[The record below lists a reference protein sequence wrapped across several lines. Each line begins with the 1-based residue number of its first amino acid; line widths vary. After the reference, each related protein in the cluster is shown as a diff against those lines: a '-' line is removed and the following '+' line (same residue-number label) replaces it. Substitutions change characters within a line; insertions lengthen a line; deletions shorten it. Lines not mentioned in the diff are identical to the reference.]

1 MTDPTADELATV
13 LVPALN
19 EDATIDACLDSILAQ
34 SYDRLQVVV
43 VDNGS
48 DDGTQARVRARA
60 ARDPRVELVEH
71 PVRSIPAALNA
82 GLAAARGRWLVR
94 VDAHSTVPRE
104 YVARAVARLRE
115 GAWVGVGGRKD
126 AVAETATG
134 RAIAAVLGSP
144 LAVGGS
150 VYHHGTVEQVVDHI
164 PFGAYP
170 TDLIRQLGGWREDI
184 ANNEDFEFDQRLRKH
199 GELLFDPRL
208 RIDWRCRET
217 IGDLYRQYHR
227 YGTGKPAVAVAHPA
241 GVSPRHLL
249 PPALVV
255 WLASAAVVAPFR
267 PRLAALMVA
276 PYGLA
281 VGVASS
287 RIVRDLDDGASA
299 PAVPAA
305 LVAMQIGWGMGFMTG
320 VRRMLTDRFASRRGD
335 T

>member
-144 LAVGGS
+144 LAVGGRFI
-150 VYHHGTVEQVVDHI
+150 TTAQ
-164 PFGAYP
+164 
-170 TDLIRQLGGWREDI
+170 
-184 ANNEDFEFDQRLRKH
+184 
-199 GELLFDPRL
+199 
-208 RIDWRCRET
+208 
-217 IGDLYRQYHR
+217 
-227 YGTGKPAVAVAHPA
+227 
-241 GVSPRHLL
+241 
-249 PPALVV
+249 
-255 WLASAAVVAPFR
+255 
-267 PRLAALMVA
+267 
-276 PYGLA
+276 
-281 VGVASS
+281 SS
-287 RIVRDLDDGASA
+287 RSSTTSRSG
-299 PAVPAA
+299 P
-305 LVAMQIGWGMGFMTG
+305 T
-320 VRRMLTDRFASRRGD
+320 RRT
-335 T
+335 